1 MHRAR
6 VVQFSLLE
14 IGIPPHSRVWQSD
27 LMSVDKYAVC
37 PCGNGKKIK
46 FCKCKDSVAD
56 MDSVL
61 KMIEGGQVVP
71 ALDQLASILQEH
83 PDAAWALAIRG
94 RLLLDLRE
102 YDSLSENADRFIRL
116 QPSNPLA
123 LTQRAAARLFHG
135 EVEEATAS
143 MLEALTE
150 SGRDVDAFVLDVS
163 SVLAYSLAQRGIFL
177 TARVYATLSM
187 MASGYEGGQAAIS
200 VLRQMNSAP
209 TISQLMKTVP
219 QPIARPVEADWAER
233 YDEASTLLR
242 SNKID
247 LAESKFQSLRRTVPN
262 EPAILSGL
270 LTCAIWRGDT
280 DAQSE
285 LLKKLSECNS
295 LEQEQ
300 RVRYRA
306 MSALVDPTSAEISI
320 PVLKLHADIEDL
332 EQVEMSLMADSRFVS
347 LPPDLLAGMRASED
361 DVPPRSGFQMLD
373 RDKPESLD
381 VLPPLEEVPEAIS
394 IVFVYGK
401 QTDRAARIEVL
412 DVRQPRLDEV
422 RSRLQ
427 AVVGDITL
435 EEEQGELLPMLVA
448 CQPAVA
454 MIRFQAKPAEAE
466 KLQNDLVAARMPTA
480 ITTIESPLLGGGSLQ
495 STCDDDSLMFERTV
509 MIRIVQQY
517 DAIVSKGQAIIDEA
531 FKLAQ
536 LEPLPM
542 LKPEAGEVEAISNED
557 LNRIDSTD
565 LDAESLIYLLQRSQ
579 QVSATPLLRRVAK
592 QIIATDLSEEQQPA
606 KMLAY
611 MTLINAAEGNEEALS
626 LLEEGKAF
634 AEANNIPI
642 SNLLLSEVSLR
653 LSAGDGPGFQN
664 TIETISQRY
673 GNDPEVMARLQQTL
687 MAYGLISPDG
697 TPRQAG
703 PAGPAPTAGGGGGE
717 LWTPNSGSPSSPATE
732 SGSGG
737 GKLWVPGMD

>member
-1 MHRAR
+1 
-6 VVQFSLLE
+6 
-14 IGIPPHSRVWQSD
+14 
-27 LMSVDKYAVC
+27 MSVDKYAVC
-37 PCGNGKKIK
+37 PCGSGKKIK
-46 FCKCKDSVAD
+46 FCKCKDSVSELDAILQ
-56 MDSVL
+56 MV
-61 KMIEGGQVVP
+61 EGGQVVP
-71 ALDQLASILQEH
+71 ALDQLSSILQEH

-102 YDSLSENADRFIRL
+102 YDSLEENANRFIRL

-123 LTQRAAARLFHG
+123 LTQRAAANLFHG
-135 EVEEATAS
+135 KVEEATAS

-187 MASGYEGGQAAIS
+187 MASGYEGGQAAVS

-209 TISQLMKTVP
+209 TISQLVKTVP
-219 QPIARPVEADWAER
+219 QPLARPADADWGER

-247 LAESKFQSLRRTVPN
+247 LAESKFQSLRRTVPG
-262 EPAILSGL
+262 EAAILSGL

-285 LLKKLSECNS
+285 LLKKLSECEV
-295 LEQEQ
+295 LDQEQ

-320 PVLKLHADIEDL
+320 PVLKLHAEIQDP
-332 EQVEMSLMADSRFVS
+332 EQVEMSFMADSRFVS
-347 LPPDLLAGMRASED
+347 LPPDVLAGMRTSEE

-373 RDKPESLD
+373 RDKPESLE
-381 VLPPLEEVPEAIS
+381 VLPPIDEVPEAIS
-394 IVFVYGK
+394 LVFVYGK
-401 QTDRAARIEVL
+401 QTDREARIEIL
-412 DVRQPRLDEV
+412 DVRKPNLAEV
-422 RSRLQ
+422 RSRIESVVQDIELQ
-427 AVVGDITL
+427 
-435 EEEQGELLPMLVA
+435 EEQGELLPMLVA
-448 CQPAVA
+448 CQPAIA

-466 KLQNDLVAARMPTA
+466 KLQVSLMATRMPES
-480 ITTIESPLLGGGSLQ
+480 ITSIELPMLGGGSLK
-495 STCDDDSLMFERTV
+495 STCDDDSKLFERTV
-509 MIRIVQQY
+509 MVRIFEQY
-517 DAIVSKGQAIIDEA
+517 DAIVSKGKDIMDSVYKIA
-531 FKLAQ
+531 K

-542 LKPEAGEVEAISNED
+542 IKPAIGEIESITNED
-557 LNRIDSTD
+557 INRIDSSD

-579 QVSATPLLRRVAK
+579 QVSATPAVRRVAK
-592 QIIATDLSEEQQPA
+592 QIIDADLNEEQQPA

-611 MTLINAAEGNEEALS
+611 MTLINASEGNEEALS
-626 LLEEGKAF
+626 LLEQAKEF
-634 AEANNIPI
+634 AESKQI
-642 SNLLLSEVSLR
+642 SIANLLLSEVNLR

-664 TIETISQRY
+664 AVETLSRRY
-673 GNDPEVMARLQQTL
+673 GNEPEVMARLQQTL

-697 TPRQAG
+697 SPRQVGPPAAQAG
-703 PAGPAPTAGGGGGE
+703 AGAGGGE
-717 LWTPNSGSPSSPATE
+717 LWTPDSGTPASPPGE
-732 SGSGG
+732 GGSGG